1 MVNKQVEN
9 TNVHYRDSSFKLFI
23 QEETMNLETNYHS
36 MEHIHEELELMYV
49 TEGYLYYDINGEE
62 IEVKQG
68 DCIFV
73 NSYVQHR
80 SYLKESSECKF
91 IVLLIH
97 PSIYAGFISLVQP
110 ILENKQ
116 VTYYLFHE
124 NRELNDLFCK
134 MLSVAEQKTKAY
146 KLALVG
152 YAFNVMKNI
161 CEEISVDKVNKKNLE
176 DIKDLNEMTF
186 YVYQHYAEKITLTD
200 IASQCNI
207 SVSTCSRLFNKYMHH
222 SPIDFLNLH
231 RLEVASNLLRDTK
244 ESISDISLSCGFEQQ
259 SYFNRIF
266 KKEYGCTPLEYRRH
280 PVDQYVH

>member
-1 MVNKQVEN
+1 MENKVIEN
-9 TNVHYRDSSFKLFI
+9 TNVHYQDPSFKLFI
-23 QEETMNLETNYHS
+23 QEEEMNTNTNYHS
-36 MEHIHEELELMYV
+36 IEHIHEELELMYV
-49 TEGYLYYDINGEE
+49 TEGYIYYDINGEE

-68 DCIFV
+68 ECIFV
-73 NSYVQHR
+73 NAYVQHC
-80 SYLKESSECKF
+80 SYLKESTSCKF

-97 PSIYAGFISLVQP
+97 PSIYASYISLVQP
-110 ILENKQ
+110 IIENKQ
-116 VTYYLFHE
+116 VSYYLFQQ
-124 NRELNDLFCK
+124 NQELNELFYK
-134 MLSVAEQKTKAY
+134 MLEETKKKTKAY

-161 CEEISVDKVNKKNLE
+161 CEEINVEKVSKKNVE

-186 YVYQHYAEKITLTD
+186 FVYQHYAEKITLTD

-244 ESISDISLSCGFEQQ
+244 ESISDISTSCGFDQQ

-266 KKEYGCTPLEYRRH
+266 KKEYGCTPLEYRKH